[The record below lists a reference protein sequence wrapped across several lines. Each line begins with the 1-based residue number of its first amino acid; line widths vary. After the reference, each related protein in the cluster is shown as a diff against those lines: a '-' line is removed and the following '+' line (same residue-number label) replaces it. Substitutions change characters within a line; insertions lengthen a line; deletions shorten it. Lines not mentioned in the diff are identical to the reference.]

1 MRQHPVYLIFGI
13 LVVLAATASELLG
26 WGTTSRNDVRNVPA
40 SVRDNPASYRPTYVY
55 IGRSY
60 RRGK

>member
-1 MRQHPVYLIFGI
+1 MRNHPFYLVFGI
-13 LVVLAATASELLG
+13 LVVLAATAGELLG
-26 WGTTSRNDVRNVPA
+26 WGTDTPNEVRNVPG

-55 IGRSY
+55 VGRSF

>member
-1 MRQHPVYLIFGI
+1 MKKHPIYFIFGI

-26 WGTTSRNDVRNVPA
+26 WGTDTPDEVRNVPG

-55 IGRSY
+55 VGRSI